1 MHQNFGARMRKRR
14 EEQGIALASI
24 AEQTK
29 IKQSLLDAL
38 ERDDVSHWPT
48 GLFRRAYIRAYAQ
61 AIGLNPDV
69 VVREFL
75 EVYPEPVEEFETAL
89 ATALATGDRGN
100 SAPPTRLRNIVGS
113 ALDSL
118 SRLRRGPAV
127 VVETTHES
135 PRAKLEVHAPEVY
148 VPEVHVPEVPAVHP
162 PEMFAVVAAANDDP
176 LEDVCPPTVNA
187 EPPVA
192 PPPSVQEPP
201 PIVEPVI
208 AAPRVDLVR
217 LADVCAAIA
226 GLGDANDIQP
236 VLNEAARL
244 MDASGLIV
252 WIWDDQ
258 TDGLRPALAS
268 GYSPRVLTQLPTV
281 RRQADNAT
289 AAAFRTATSC
299 IMRGGPHASGALAVP
314 LMTPGGCLGVLALE
328 LPNAT
333 EQEESVQATASILGA
348 MLALWVSQLP
358 PPEEGWD
365 EREETSQQRRTS

>member
-89 ATALATGDRGN
+89 ATALATGVRGN

-118 SRLRRGPAV
+118 SRLRRGPALAEAPV
-127 VVETTHES
+127 HQPV
-135 PRAKLEVHAPEVY
+135 RAKFEVTVS
-148 VPEVHVPEVPAVHP
+148 EVPAVHP
-162 PEMFAVVAAANDDP
+162 PEIFAAVAAANDDP
-176 LEDVCPPTVNA
+176 LEDDRAPTASA
-187 EPPVA
+187 EPLSA
-192 PPPSVQEPP
+192 PPISVEEAAPAV
-201 PIVEPVI
+201 VEPVV

-217 LADVCAAIA
+217 LADVCTAIA
-226 GLGDANDIQP
+226 GLGDANDLQP

-258 TDGLRPALAS
+258 TDGLRPALAC

-333 EQEESVQATASILGA
+333 EQDEAVQAAASILGA
-348 MLALWVSQLP
+348 MLALWVSQL
-358 PPEEGWD
+358 ESSEGGWD
-365 EREETSQQRRTS
+365 EREETSRQRRTS